1 MKINI
6 NNKIIMKKNYLYIL
20 AAAAIFAAC
29 SNGDNFDEIKGG
41 DNTPSVPVEDS
52 EIEVVFGKATT
63 ATVEQ
68 AKTRAALSD
77 SWNNEQIAIWGV
89 DRAPGAAWNTPDS
102 HLFGQTSPV
111 TATVAAG
118 GTVTFK
124 DGPYYYPMSS
134 AISYS
139 FYSCYPVPANNQVSG
154 NPSAITCTY
163 AISGKEDI
171 MWGAA
176 EGKDVIADGVNYS
189 GFNAL
194 YFRKIQNAEV
204 PNLKFQH
211 CLTRLN
217 FKALTGTGYGETTP
231 VAIKNIKVLNVP
243 TGVRLAVAGNGA
255 GVLSTTGAIGDMSL
269 YNGDIPMGDDL
280 IVPPTSTDKKDAASL
295 GTVLLMPSQTG
306 VYDLSVTLVGVD
318 SDGNPITQEITG
330 PVKIENKNG
339 FVAGTQY
346 NVILTAYGLQI
357 VKVEATMGT
366 WGNGDDITQEIN

>member
-1 MKINI
+1 
-6 NNKIIMKKNYLYIL
+6 MKKNFLFIM
-20 AAAAIFAAC
+20 AAAAIFAGC

-41 DNTPSVPVEDS
+41 DNNTPSVPVEDS

-63 ATVEQ
+63 ADVEQ
-68 AKTRAALSD
+68 SKTRAALGE

-89 DRAPGAAWNTPDS
+89 DRAAGAVWNTADS
-102 HLFGQTSPV
+102 HLFGSTSPV
-111 TATVAAG
+111 TANVAVG
-118 GTVTFK
+118 GSVTFN

-139 FYSCYPVPANNQVSG
+139 FYSCYPVPNNNQIST
-154 NPSAITCTY
+154 SSIACSY

-176 EGKDVIADGVNYS
+176 EGQDATIGEVTYS

-194 YFRKIQNAEV
+194 YFRKIPNAKV

-231 VAIKNIKVLNVP
+231 VAIKEIKVLNVP
-243 TGVRLAVAGNGA
+243 TGVRLAVAGSGA
-255 GVLSTTGAIGDMSL
+255 GKLSTTGTFGDMSL
-269 YNGDIPMGDDL
+269 YNGDTPFADAKIIPP
-280 IVPPTSTDKKDAASL
+280 VSSNKNEAVSL
-295 GTVLLMPSQTG
+295 GTVLLMPSEDG
-306 VYDLSVTLVGVD
+306 VYNLSVTLVGID
-318 SDGNPITQEITG
+318 DDGNEITKPITG